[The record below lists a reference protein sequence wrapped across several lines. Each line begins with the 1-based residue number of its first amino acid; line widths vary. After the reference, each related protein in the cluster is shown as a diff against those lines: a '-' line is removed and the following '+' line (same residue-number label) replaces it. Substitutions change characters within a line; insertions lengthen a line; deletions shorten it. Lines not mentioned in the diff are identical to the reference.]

1 MAACAFLLVIART
14 YTLPYLMYKKLQDLC
29 EGGIG
34 VGRVRDLR
42 RGKLGEL
49 NCGCSP
55 QVLDR
60 CGPLRLGVLQDGLLE
75 DLRHVAPSLEK
86 EKRKDTRISI
96 AKLEQGS
103 RRFEWARG
111 ESVGSGPIPKTPTLE
126 EGPLLRILFRA
137 PLSLSL
143 SLFLSAPDSL
153 KFSSSGEPGQ
163 RESSWQVSASL
174 PYVLSVGSGHDHVP
188 PGIQK
193 VEGVERRDRHG
204 CASFLSGVGVILSP
218 AAPAAELPWSPRTL
232 PPLFLRGASRMRHQK
247 CWFGKS
253 TDLLG
258 GPGCRI
264 AKQNQSFI

>member
-1 MAACAFLLVIART
+1 MRSSS
-14 YTLPYLMYKKLQDLC
+14 K
-29 EGGIG
+29 GRG
-34 VGRVRDLR
+34 VSSGREENPSGAGRSPR
-42 RGKLGEL
+42 RQLW
-49 NCGCSP
+49 
-55 QVLDR
+55 
-60 CGPLRLGVLQDGLLE
+60 
-75 DLRHVAPSLEK
+75 
-86 EKRKDTRISI
+86 RKD
-96 AKLEQGS
+96 
-103 RRFEWARG
+103 RFFEFFSAR
-111 ESVGSGPIPKTPTLE
+111 P
-126 EGPLLRILFRA
+126 
-137 PLSLSL
+137 SLSL

-258 GPGCRI
+258 GPGSRG
-264 AKQNQSFI
+264 AKQTKGFIYQHKTD

>member
-1 MAACAFLLVIART
+1 MRSSS
-14 YTLPYLMYKKLQDLC
+14 
-29 EGGIG
+29 EGRG
-34 VGRVRDLR
+34 VSSGREENPSGADRSPR
-42 RGKLGEL
+42 RQLW
-49 NCGCSP
+49 
-55 QVLDR
+55 
-60 CGPLRLGVLQDGLLE
+60 
-75 DLRHVAPSLEK
+75 
-86 EKRKDTRISI
+86 RKN
-96 AKLEQGS
+96 
-103 RRFEWARG
+103 RFFEFF
-111 ESVGSGPIPKTPTLE
+111 S
-126 EGPLLRILFRA
+126 A

-174 PYVLSVGSGHDHVP
+174 PYVLPIGSGHDHVP

-204 CASFLSGVGVILSP
+204 CSSFLSGVGVILSP

-232 PPLFLRGASRMRHQK
+232 PPLFLRGLPGARECGTRKK

-258 GPGCRI
+258 GPATRG
-264 AKQNQSFI
+264 AKQNQSFK